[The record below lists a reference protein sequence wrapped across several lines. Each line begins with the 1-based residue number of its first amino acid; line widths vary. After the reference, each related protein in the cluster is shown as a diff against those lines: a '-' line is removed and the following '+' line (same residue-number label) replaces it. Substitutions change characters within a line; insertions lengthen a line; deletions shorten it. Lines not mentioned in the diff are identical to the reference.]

1 MALHAHHGCQNDMIL
16 AAPKLLDRLDRK
28 IRRSKKLTRLLLRD
42 SAQLQLT
49 SQSEALRQ
57 GGRCIDVLIPECT
70 IPKATSLACIGRPL
84 ERFDLP
90 EDPLRFPPIK
100 VLRFTDAQ
108 AYGQS
113 SFIQLHS
120 NRLVHHDL
128 FTPATHMI
136 SDEDHDRL
144 RINVTDRTCQIVA
157 SPLLTAT
164 LPRAALFT
172 DSLSS
177 NYAHWLTEVL
187 PRIALYVRD
196 ACSRGVPLIVDA
208 GLHPNLY
215 ESLSIVIGPERT
227 VFMLPVNRRV
237 LVQELDV
244 VTPAGYVP
252 CNPRPPKLQGHSHG
266 IFSTEAL
273 WAVRD
278 ACKHLMPNEGSA
290 IGKRIY
296 VRRNAG
302 VRKLVND
309 QQINDILA
317 AAGFTVVAPEELSFS
332 EQVRLFSQAELVIG
346 ATGAAIANLIFCP
359 PGCKVHVLVA
369 QHEDMPYWYWQ
380 RLADCIGIELTYV
393 LGEICAEHAKGFHA
407 DFAVDICHIEEVLR
421 NAVLT
426 A

>member
-1 MALHAHHGCQNDMIL
+1 M
-16 AAPKLLDRLDRK
+16 
-28 IRRSKKLTRLLLRD
+28 
-42 SAQLQLT
+42 
-49 SQSEALRQ
+49 
-57 GGRCIDVLIPECT
+57 
-70 IPKATSLACIGRPL
+70 
-84 ERFDLP
+84 
-90 EDPLRFPPIK
+90 
-100 VLRFTDAQ
+100 
-108 AYGQS
+108 
-113 SFIQLHS
+113 
-120 NRLVHHDL
+120 
-128 FTPATHMI
+128 
-136 SDEDHDRL
+136 
-144 RINVTDRTCQIVA
+144 
-157 SPLLTAT
+157 
-164 LPRAALFT
+164 
-172 DSLSS
+172 
-177 NYAHWLTEVL
+177 
-187 PRIALYVRD
+187 
-196 ACSRGVPLIVDA
+196 IVDA

-369 QHEDMPYWYWQ
+369 QHEDMPYWYWL
-380 RLADCIGIELTYV
+380 LAPIQ
-393 LGEICAEHAKGFHA
+393 
-407 DFAVDICHIEEVLR
+407 
-421 NAVLT
+421 N
-426 A
+426 